1 MTGSEAS
8 LAIPAVIYLPLAGLI
23 ALTLAWHALVAPR
36 LIARRHWK
44 RLARL
49 RVELGIAEREEA
61 R

>member
-1 MTGSEAS
+1 MTASEAS
-8 LAIPAVIYLPLAGLI
+8 LAIPAVIYLPMVALI

-36 LIARRHWK
+36 LIARRQWK

-49 RVELGIAEREEA
+49 RLELGITEREEA